1 MRLERTRLLA
11 TILVVLGLWSA
22 LAYVRGRR
30 RRARA
35 ALEDFLAHGQLAA
48 RDSDDDRGDPFIEL
62 RSLEEARS
70 MDHTAVIMQGGG
82 GAQIY
87 LTVPVKHV
95 ACEQPTL
102 VALLKLL
109 DAMEWNDPPR
119 ATISFELAPIGSGIY
134 AGMGGASIIDGI
146 WLHPRFNG
154 IDVMDAV
161 SAVIL
166 GLRPI
171 EGMKSDFSTRLPK
184 R

>member
-1 MRLERTRLLA
+1 V
-11 TILVVLGLWSA
+11 ILGLWSV
-22 LAYVRGRR
+22 LAYVRARR
-30 RRARA
+30 RRSRA
-35 ALEDFLAHGQLAA
+35 ALEEFLAHGQLAA
-48 RDSDDDRGDPFIEL
+48 PDPEEAPDDPFIEL
-62 RSLEEARS
+62 GSLEEARS

-102 VALLKLL
+102 VALLRLL

-119 ATISFELAPIGSGIY
+119 AALSFELAPIGSGIY

-146 WLHPRFNG
+146 WLHPRFDDIG
-154 IDVMDAV
+154 VMDAV

-171 EGMKSDFSTRLPK
+171 EGMKNEFSSRLPK

>member
-11 TILVVLGLWSA
+11 TILVILGLWSV
-22 LAYVRGRR
+22 LAYVRARR
-30 RRARA
+30 RRSRA
-35 ALEDFLAHGQLAA
+35 ALEEFLAHGQLAA
-48 RDSDDDRGDPFIEL
+48 PDPEEAPDDPFIEL
-62 RSLEEARS
+62 GSLEEARS

-102 VALLKLL
+102 SLLVRSVPGKGPVPTT
-109 DAMEWNDPPR
+109 MEKFSVDNLSR
-119 ATISFELAPIGSGIY
+119 L

-146 WLHPRFNG
+146 WLHPRFDDIG
-154 IDVMDAV
+154 VMDAV

-171 EGMKSDFSTRLPK
+171 EGMKNEFSSRLPK